1 MSDVSQSGGE
11 SSVTIKPARFWYV
24 IAAALFV
31 GSLIPAFFLARGG
44 IDKIDLSVDLITG
57 NTIEVPDDEQLSV
70 FAPAHFSLPELLDC
84 TVTPSGGPPVR
95 LDSSSN
101 ELTLDGHERV
111 GLTPEGLPEGTYQL
125 RCQDGRS
132 LVPLDGFGVRS
143 TEGWTQAILMIVAA
157 AVIPGV
163 AGLTAVTIVVV
174 TAVQRSS
181 ARRRL
186 LRPPPP
192 PYGPAG
198 YPPPPAGRP

>member
-1 MSDVSQSGGE
+1 MSGVSQSGGE
-11 SSVTIKPARFWYV
+11 SVAIKPARFWYV
-24 IAAALFV
+24 VAAALFV
-31 GSLIPAFFLARGG
+31 GSLIPAFFLARSG
-44 IDKIDLSVDLITG
+44 IDKIDLSVDLLTG
-57 NTIEVPDDEQLSV
+57 NTIEVHEDEQLSI
-70 FAPAHFSLPELLDC
+70 FAPAHFSLPELLNC
-84 TVTPSGGPPVR
+84 TVTPSGGQPVP
-95 LDSSSN
+95 LDSSAN
-101 ELTLDGHERV
+101 ELSFDGHERV

-163 AGLTAVTIVVV
+163 AGLTAITIAVV

-192 PYGPAG
+192 YSPAG
-198 YPPPPAGRP
+198 YPPPPPPAGRP